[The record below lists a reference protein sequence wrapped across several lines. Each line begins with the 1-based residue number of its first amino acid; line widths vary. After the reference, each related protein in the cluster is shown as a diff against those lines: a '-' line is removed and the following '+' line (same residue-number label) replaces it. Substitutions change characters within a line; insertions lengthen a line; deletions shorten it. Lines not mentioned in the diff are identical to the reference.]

1 MSVFVSLLSIAVL
14 TVFDQVIKFF
24 VERDLKPVEEIPFI
38 EGFIRW
44 DYVQNTGA
52 AFGSFS
58 DNTTLLSIITG
69 IIIIAG
75 IIAIIIKK
83 INHKFLLVTSVMIIS
98 GGLGNL
104 IDRIMRGYV
113 VDYICT
119 EFIDFPVF
127 NFADILVT
135 CGCFMLI
142 GYLIWDTYKDYKTKK
157 VKGDNVG

>member
-1 MSVFVSLLSIAVL
+1 MSVIISLFSIALL
-14 TVFDQVIKFF
+14 TVIDQIIKFF
-24 VERDLKPVEEIPFI
+24 IERDLRPVEEIPFI
-38 EGFIRW
+38 DGFLHW
-44 DYVQNTGA
+44 EYVQNTGA

-58 DNTTLLSIITG
+58 DNTLLLSIITG
-69 IIIIAG
+69 IIILCG

-83 INHKFLLVTSVMIIS
+83 INHSFLLVTAVMIIA

-104 IDRIMRGYV
+104 IDRIARGYV
-113 VDYICT
+113 VDFICV

-135 CGCFMLI
+135 CGAFMLI
-142 GYLIWDTYKDYKTKK
+142 GYLLFDIYKDYKAKK

>member
-1 MSVFVSLLSIAVL
+1 MAVVISLLSMVVL
-14 TVFDQVIKFF
+14 TVIDQVIKFF
-24 VERDLKPVEEIPFI
+24 IERDLRPVEEIPFI
-38 EGFIRW
+38 DGFLHW
-44 DYVQNTGA
+44 EYVQNTGA

-58 DNTTLLSIITG
+58 DNTLLLSIITG
-69 IIIIAG
+69 IIIFCG
-75 IIAIIIKK
+75 IVAIIIKK
-83 INHKFLLVTSVMIIS
+83 INNKFLLVTSVMIIS

-113 VDYICT
+113 VDFICV

-135 CGCFMLI
+135 CGAFMLI
-142 GYLIWDTYKDYKTKK
+142 GYLLFDIHKDYKAKK